1 MQDESKMRP
10 PNKEGI
16 SLIVFLI
23 LLMGCFGQNTQQQPT
38 TDEIRVITVKL
49 TNFKITPSILA
60 VERGEKIQ
68 INVVNV
74 EGEHNL
80 FMEGYNLKTEIVN
93 GSNTQVIEFKA
104 SQTGSFAFWCEVRDH
119 RSRGMEGEL
128 IVQ

>member
-49 TNFKITPSILA
+49 SNFKI
-60 VERGEKIQ
+60 ERGEKIQ